1 VANNGFMPSEFAI
14 IGLGK
19 IGGSLAKQAVE
30 KGYRVV
36 GFTRRGVPA
45 DLLGTGV
52 LPGQSN
58 LAIEMVGSLSW
69 APEGTSG
76 GSF

>member
-1 VANNGFMPSEFAI
+1 MPSEFAI

-58 LAIEMVGSLSW
+58 LAMEMVGSLSW

-76 GSF
+76 GQVLRFLLC